1 MSALLHVTHNR
12 DLLIEQH
19 RSYVRALAIDI
30 AKTLPR
36 HIDLEELVA
45 YGNLGL
51 IEAAERYDPRYRAS
65 FKTFAWYRI
74 RGAIFDA
81 VRQMGPFSRA
91 SHSNLRR
98 AAYAN
103 DILQTM
109 AEGELSPDA
118 VSAQSVPDKAKQTQA
133 AIDSLIPVYLLSLD
147 SGEVPDLED
156 HKTSALEELEQRELL
171 DVVRVLVAELPEDD
185 RRLIEAVYFKQCSL
199 VEYAA
204 SIGVTKSW
212 TSRLHAR
219 AIKRLRELMV
229 KRGLLKA

>member
-1 MSALLHVTHNR
+1 MMAPIGSDVVWR
-12 DLLIEQH
+12 
-19 RSYVRALAIDI
+19 
-30 AKTLPR
+30 
-36 HIDLEELVA
+36 
-45 YGNLGL
+45 
-51 IEAAERYDPRYRAS
+51 
-65 FKTFAWYRI
+65 
-74 RGAIFDA
+74 
-81 VRQMGPFSRA
+81 
-91 SHSNLRR
+91 
-98 AAYAN
+98 
-103 DILQTM
+103 LQ
-109 AEGELSPDA
+109 
-118 VSAQSVPDKAKQTQA
+118 
-133 AIDSLIPVYLLSLD
+133 LIPVYLLSLD

-171 DVVRVLVAELPEDD
+171 DLVRELVAELPEDD

>member
-1 MSALLHVTHNR
+1 
-12 DLLIEQH
+12 
-19 RSYVRALAIDI
+19 
-30 AKTLPR
+30 
-36 HIDLEELVA
+36 
-45 YGNLGL
+45 
-51 IEAAERYDPRYRAS
+51 
-65 FKTFAWYRI
+65 
-74 RGAIFDA
+74 
-81 VRQMGPFSRA
+81 
-91 SHSNLRR
+91 
-98 AAYAN
+98 
-103 DILQTM
+103 M

-171 DVVRVLVAELPEDD
+171 DLVRELVAELPEDD

-219 AIKRLRELMV
+219 AIKRLRELMF

>member
-133 AIDSLIPVYLLSLD
+133 AIEKPS
-147 SGEVPDLED
+147 
-156 HKTSALEELEQRELL
+156 TSNN
-171 DVVRVLVAELPEDD
+171 
-185 RRLIEAVYFKQCSL
+185 
-199 VEYAA
+199 AA
-204 SIGVTKSW
+204 SLNMPPASASPSPGPHGCMPAQSNGCA
-212 TSRLHAR
+212 S
-219 AIKRLRELMV
+219 
-229 KRGLLKA
+229 